1 MSKFW
6 IIITVTSFFLKLV
19 TLKKKKKGKKGICPF
34 IALSLIPVP
43 NTVVLNKN
51 VIACTDASV
60 SIKCDLGSSL
70 SQCRGIKS
78 VY

>member
-19 TLKKKKKGKKGICPF
+19 TLKKKKGKKGICPF

-51 VIACTDASV
+51 VIACTDESV
-60 SIKCDLGSSL
+60 SIKCNLGSSL
-70 SQCRGIKS
+70 SQL
-78 VY
+78 